1 MAKKS
6 MLAKTLK
13 TISTEITG
21 EALQLKINNAV
32 WLNLLSDFEMTQSKW
47 AEEFSENEVI
57 ASLKLLTS
65 VLKANGYHYTIED
78 LAANTD
84 QVELLAFVVDYQKAL
99 FESNEEK
106 EHDDTKK

>member
-1 MAKKS
+1 MEKKS

-84 QVELLAFVVDYQKAL
+84 QVELLDFVVDYQKAL
-99 FESNEEK
+99 FEPSDKESDDEK
-106 EHDDTKK
+106 K